1 MNYLSHYSSDRAPVE
16 TCVVGSGG
24 FGRSFLAQGRRVPLM
39 NARIAI
45 DREGEIAVAALR
57 SVGIAPADIALC
69 TTESEARAAWAAG
82 RFIAAADLRIVTGL
96 PIDLVVEST
105 GHPEAGSRHCRIAIE
120 AGLNVALA
128 SKEADSV
135 VGPGLARL
143 AQQRGKVVTPVDG
156 DQPSLLI
163 GLVTWAQTL
172 GFEIIAAGKS
182 SEYDFV
188 YDTKNG
194 RMDSNGQNYS
204 VPAFA
209 AHWDAGQRPLADVVA
224 ARSQACAAMP
234 QRAVPDLC
242 EMQVVANSTGLLP
255 DVPRMHVPIARINE
269 VASLFGLQR
278 EGGLL
283 ARGGSLDVFNCL
295 RRADEASF
303 AGGVFVVVRCEDAET
318 WGLLEG
324 KGHLLSRD
332 NNRAMLYLPR
342 HLLGLEAA
350 TSVLDAVL
358 HGRSSGAQEP
368 KPLLDLVAR
377 ATRTLEAGTSL
388 EVVGHH
394 HTIAGT
400 SAELLPGAP
409 LANGTPLPYYLA
421 GNRRLLR
428 PVREGE
434 LVCLEHVEIDPASEL
449 LALRRGQDAAFFPA
463 ARPAALAA

>member
-1 MNYLSHYSSDRAPVE
+1 MNYLTHYSSARPPAE

-24 FGRSFLAQGRRVPLM
+24 FGRSFLAQGLRVPLM
-39 NARIAI
+39 NARIAV

-57 SVGIAPADIALC
+57 SVGIAAADIALC
-69 TTESEARAAWAAG
+69 STESEARAAWAAG

-105 GHPEAGSRHCRIAIE
+105 GHPEAAARHSRIAIE
-120 AGLNVALA
+120 AGLHVALA

-188 YDTKNG
+188 FDAAAA
-194 RMDSNGQNYS
+194 RMESNGVTYC
-204 VPAFA
+204 VPGFGE
-209 AHWDAGQRPLADVVA
+209 HWEAGDRPLADLVA
-224 ARSQACAAMP
+224 ARSRVCAAMP

-242 EMQVVANSTGLLP
+242 ELQVVANSTGLLP
-255 DVPRMHVPIARINE
+255 DVPRMHVPIARIPE

-283 ARGGSLDVFNCL
+283 HQGGSLDVFNCL
-295 RRADEASF
+295 RAADEASF
-303 AGGVFVVVRCEDAET
+303 AGGVFVVVRCDDAET
-318 WGLLEG
+318 WELLAG

-332 NNRAMLYLPR
+332 RGRAMLYLPR

-358 HGRSSGAQEP
+358 HGRSSGAQAP
-368 KPLLDLVAR
+368 QPRLDLVAR
-377 ATRTLEAGTSL
+377 ATRTLAAGTTL

-400 SAELLPGAP
+400 SAELLPAAP
-409 LANGTPLPYYLA
+409 LNDGTPLPYYLA
-421 GNRRLLR
+421 GNRRLVR
-428 PVREGE
+428 PVRDGE

-449 LALRRGQDAAFFPA
+449 LALRRGQDAAFFPPSQTSAIA
-463 ARPAALAA
+463 A